1 MFARTILDL
10 HGDLER
16 ITKNGKEMEQRD
28 KRDHVLSL
36 DRLNR
41 FVSTGKSEPAIT
53 RACARGIR
61 KQKRCYDHFSIR
73 GERRKRNR
81 DQSLKKGIVGLVRSS
96 SDSNFRPLRESSSQ
110 LSAQGTGLCL
120 CPRNRSRVVECK
132 SN

>member
-81 DQSLKKGIVGLVRSS
+81 DQSLKKERVVRSS

>member
-16 ITKNGKEMEQRD
+16 ITKNGKKMEQRD

-81 DQSLKKGIVGLVRSS
+81 DQSLKKERVVRSS

-110 LSAQGTGLCL
+110 LSAQSTGLCL

>member
-16 ITKNGKEMEQRD
+16 ITKNGKKMEQRD

-53 RACARGIR
+53 RACAHGIR
-61 KQKRCYDHFSIR
+61 KQKRRYDHFSIR

-81 DQSLKKGIVGLVRSS
+81 DQSLKKGIVVRSS

>member
-16 ITKNGKEMEQRD
+16 ITKNGKKMEQRD

-81 DQSLKKGIVGLVRSS
+81 DQSLKKERVVRSS

>member
-53 RACARGIR
+53 RACAHGIR

-81 DQSLKKGIVGLVRSS
+81 DQSLKKERVVRSS

>member
-16 ITKNGKEMEQRD
+16 ITKNGKKMEQRD

-53 RACARGIR
+53 RACAHGIR

-81 DQSLKKGIVGLVRSS
+81 DQSLKKERVVRSS

>member
-16 ITKNGKEMEQRD
+16 ITKNGKKMEQRD

-53 RACARGIR
+53 RACAHGIR
-61 KQKRCYDHFSIR
+61 KQKRRYDHFSIR

-81 DQSLKKGIVGLVRSS
+81 DQSLKKERVVRSS

-110 LSAQGTGLCL
+110 LSAQGTLCL

>member
-53 RACARGIR
+53 RACAHGIR
-61 KQKRCYDHFSIR
+61 KQKRRYDHFSIR

-81 DQSLKKGIVGLVRSS
+81 DQSLKKERVVRSS

>member
-16 ITKNGKEMEQRD
+16 ITKNGKKMEQRD

-53 RACARGIR
+53 RACAHGIR
-61 KQKRCYDHFSIR
+61 KQKRPLTTTFPSE
-73 GERRKRNR
+73 GKEG
-81 DQSLKKGIVGLVRSS
+81 KGTEINL
-96 SDSNFRPLRESSSQ
+96 
-110 LSAQGTGLCL
+110 
-120 CPRNRSRVVECK
+120 
-132 SN
+132 

>member
-16 ITKNGKEMEQRD
+16 ITKNGKKMEQRD

-53 RACARGIR
+53 RACAHGIR
-61 KQKRCYDHFSIR
+61 KQKRRYDHFSIR

-81 DQSLKKGIVGLVRSS
+81 DQSLKKERVVRSS

>member
-16 ITKNGKEMEQRD
+16 ITKNGKKMEQRD

-61 KQKRCYDHFSIR
+61 KQKRRYDHFSIR

-81 DQSLKKGIVGLVRSS
+81 DQSLKKERVVRSS

>member
-61 KQKRCYDHFSIR
+61 KQKRRYDHFSIR

-96 SDSNFRPLRESSSQ
+96 SDSNFVPFVLVKAALNFQHR
-110 LSAQGTGLCL
+110 AQGFAFALETTA
-120 CPRNRSRVVECK
+120 E
-132 SN
+132 